1 MRVTHCYAWI
11 LACFLAPACSLAAT
25 PSPRLVLPEFSQL
38 ADKASNSVTITLD
51 AALLAMA
58 AKFLDGNDP
67 EDAAARE
74 AIKGLQGIYIRS
86 YTFDQDFVYSAADI
100 DSVVKQL
107 SGPGWTRLV
116 QTRSRK
122 EHANVDI
129 YIMML
134 DNRANGLALIASE
147 PREFTI
153 VNIVGSIDLDKLH
166 KLQGHFGMPRLDIGP
181 ATPADAVKPAEK
193 AH

>member
-1 MRVTHCYAWI
+1 MR
-11 LACFLAPACSLAAT
+11 AAT
-25 PSPRLVLPEFSQL
+25 LSALILTWVLGPAWAWAAGPNPRLVLPEFSQL
-38 ADKASNSVTITLD
+38 ADKASDSVTITLD
-51 AALLAMA
+51 AALLGMA

-67 EDAAARE
+67 QDAAARD

-86 YTFDQDFVYSAADI
+86 YTFDQDFVYRAADI
-100 DSVVKQL
+100 DAVVKQL
-107 SGPGWTRLV
+107 SAPGWTRLV

-122 EHANVDI
+122 ERANVDI
-129 YIMML
+129 YIMMV
-134 DNRANGLALIASE
+134 DNKATGLALIASE

-166 KLQGHFGMPRLDIGP
+166 KLQGHFGVPNLDIDP
-181 ATPADAVKPAEK
+181 AKPVEPAKPADK